1 MHSKEEMDR
10 LLAKE
15 LELIENEE
23 LKETELKSRTNTL
36 QAKADSKGSY
46 QTAKF

>member
-23 LKETELKSRTNTL
+23 LKETIKSRNNNL
-36 QAKADSKGSY
+36 QAKADSKGAY